1 MAGLWFLGT
10 VPNPAPHSPLTVALK
25 PVVFMA
31 GETGER
37 IMPWKAQVGSWFC
50 GDKSPLLLQ

>member
-10 VPNPAPHSPLTVALK
+10 VPNPAPLRVALK